1 MAGWFTYL
9 KRGNGLG
16 KKSLLW
22 HPGHISDQ
30 TVGGRGGTGVRGN
43 FDK

>member
-1 MAGWFTYL
+1 MTEWLTYL
-9 KRGNGLG
+9 KRGNGPG

-30 TVGGRGGTGVRGN
+30 TVAGGEMGDN
-43 FDK
+43 MDN